1 MLFVR
6 LDMAAM
12 TKNASVPMRRHVWV
26 GVVLACVLSASAVTA
41 QADSSAAALGHS
53 GLNALAAPVPD
64 FDLRQ
69 MRAKEITQ
77 RQMRQPVVQWET
89 VAGDYA
95 GCPQSTSGTDLDLP
109 QQGCAVVN
117 TAKNNCT
124 IYTSSRTTHSIMG
137 HLIRHCFEGRL

>member
-1 MLFVR
+1 MLLKG
-6 LDMAAM
+6 LDMTAM
-12 TKNASVPMRRHVWV
+12 TKNASVPMRRHAWM
-26 GVVLACVLSASAVTA
+26 GMVLACVLSASAVNA
-41 QADSSAAALGHS
+41 QADSSAPALGHS

-69 MRAKEITQ
+69 MRAKETAQ

-117 TAKNNCT
+117 TAKNSCT
-124 IYTSSRTTHSIMG
+124 IYTASRTTHSIMG